1 MVVGAWFWGS
11 RCGRH
16 FAHFVQRESCDRRV
30 DNART
35 GADLAKRFAE
45 HRTKVASL
53 NDTIESLERQIA
65 KGKRRITPEIIDRFG
80 NMLREKLEAD
90 DPALRKAYVRL
101 IVGKVGLGNDQI
113 TICGSKLAL
122 EHALVRGDRHPGGV
136 VPSFDR
142 EWCPEEETKNTPMIL
157 IRKI

>member
-1 MVVGAWFWGS
+1 MQLWMALHDHGLDA
-11 RCGRH
+11 
-16 FAHFVQRESCDRRV
+16 
-30 DNART
+30 T
-35 GADLAKRFAE
+35 LAAAAGDDAALLAE
-45 HRTKVASL
+45 LRA
-53 NDTIESLERQIA
+53 IFFESLERQIA

-80 NMLREKLEAD
+80 NMLREKLAAD

-142 EWCPEEETKNTPMIL
+142 NGAQKRKLKIL
-157 IRKI
+157 L